1 MSFWREDQ
9 KDFQRF
15 LQLYD
20 RNRPNSIYCHYCRK
34 IHNQSRSY
42 ACSWHLCTSV
52 TFALWNHPYFPYDIY
67 FNKLQYIMKR
77 HRLGLETATQLSE
90 LSNTKTTRSLEDRK
104 YTRQISTLARIR
116 NNKLFLR
123 TQDWTV
129 IPSNPKL
136 QLPSWW
142 NFQHCPHW
150 GIYQHTAWQRVS
162 FNEIEQLICCKLSHY
177 NQSRCSRCSDI
188 IRCRECPTK
197 FQLDSRKIGKDQWA
211 LVFTVWKDLGRC
223 ENPFDPNCNWDSHR
237 RKGNGQGLGQRAN
250 YKGKSI
256 KNVFERY
263 EVGNGLSLEDFQDME
278 LK

>member
-211 LVFTVWKDLGRC
+211 WFLRFGRILGGAKIHLIQIATGTGIDAREMDKDL
-223 ENPFDPNCNWDSHR
+223 D
-237 RKGNGQGLGQRAN
+237 KGPI
-250 YKGKSI
+250 I
-256 KNVFERY
+256 KAKVLRMC
-263 EVGNGLSLEDFQDME
+263 LSGMRLVMV
-278 LK
+278 